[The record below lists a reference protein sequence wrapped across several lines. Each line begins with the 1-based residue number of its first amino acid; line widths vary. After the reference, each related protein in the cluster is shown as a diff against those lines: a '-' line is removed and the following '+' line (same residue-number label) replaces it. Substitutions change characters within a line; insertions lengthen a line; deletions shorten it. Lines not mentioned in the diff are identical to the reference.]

1 MASRSEIRRVRFGSP
16 KGTMSNEPTG
26 GGSDAASATRKLD
39 LTIGEAVTLKIRVRY
54 FETDQ
59 MGIVHHANY
68 AVWFEAARSEYCRV
82 HGIDYRGME
91 ADGLAL
97 PVLQLSVRY
106 ASAAHYED
114 ELNIRAKV
122 IECRRSLLRIVYSV
136 ERDGKSLA
144 TGETLQMLIER
155 ATGKPRSFTAEMAAR
170 FLASP

>member
-1 MASRSEIRRVRFGSP
+1 MTQEPDNRVRMRLAAKRRS
-16 KGTMSNEPTG
+16 
-26 GGSDAASATRKLD
+26 AASSPANGVVLP
-39 LTIGEAVTLKIRVRY
+39 IRVRY

-97 PVLQLSVRY
+97 PVLELNARY
-106 ASAAHYED
+106 LSAAHYED
-114 ELNIRAKV
+114 ELNIRATV
-122 IECRRSLLRIVYSV
+122 VECRRSLLRIHYSV
-136 ERDGKSLA
+136 ERQGKTLA

-155 ATGKPRSFTAEMAAR
+155 STGRSRSFAPEIVTR
-170 FLASP
+170 FLART